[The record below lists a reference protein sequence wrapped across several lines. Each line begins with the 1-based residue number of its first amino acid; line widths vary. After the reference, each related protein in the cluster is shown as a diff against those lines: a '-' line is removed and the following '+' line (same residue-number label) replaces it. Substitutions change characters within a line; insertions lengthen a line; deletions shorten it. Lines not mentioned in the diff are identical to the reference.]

1 MLIINS
7 DGRRSVGEED
17 DAENIPFFLKNNS
30 SSKKIVSW
38 DIYLPICVPTFRK
51 YSLLLGVFFRR
62 HQAYLRSAR
71 KRMNRNLLKHE
82 FFNLRTLALQ
92 NKFGFHCVNFSKS
105 LSSLQ

>member
-51 YSLLLGVFFRR
+51 YSLLLGVFLEDTKLTLGLLEREWIEIF
-62 HQAYLRSAR
+62 LS
-71 KRMNRNLLKHE
+71 MNFLI
-82 FFNLRTLALQ
+82 
-92 NKFGFHCVNFSKS
+92 
-105 LSSLQ
+105 